1 MYRDAWL
8 IMHNDLYVSNSL
20 AVDKVAG
27 GGVFVHYD
35 NLSEKSV
42 DILIDI
48 DIENEGK
55 KRKVDCILDLFYLD
69 MKKSGVDKKN
79 ID

>member
-1 MYRDAWL
+1 MVN
-8 IMHNDLYVSNSL
+8 MHNDLYVSNSL
-20 AVDKVAG
+20 AADKVAG

-48 DIENEGK
+48 DVENEGK
-55 KRKVDCILDLFYLD
+55 K
-69 MKKSGVDKKN
+69 KK
-79 ID
+79 

>member
-1 MYRDAWL
+1 MIYMFQ
-8 IMHNDLYVSNSL
+8 IQ

-55 KRKVDCILDLFYLD
+55 KE
-69 MKKSGVDKKN
+69 KSRLYS
-79 ID
+79 

>member
-1 MYRDAWL
+1 MIY
-8 IMHNDLYVSNSL
+8 MFQNSL

-48 DIENEGK
+48 DVENEGK
-55 KRKVDCILDLFYLD
+55 KEK
-69 MKKSGVDKKN
+69 
-79 ID
+79 